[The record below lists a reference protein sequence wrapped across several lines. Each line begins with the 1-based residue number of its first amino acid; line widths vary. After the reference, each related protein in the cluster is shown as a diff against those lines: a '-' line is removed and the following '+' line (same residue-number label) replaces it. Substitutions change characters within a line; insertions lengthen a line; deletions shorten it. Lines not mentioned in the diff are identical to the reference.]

1 MSRRAET
8 VVESDPAAG
17 GPTVQLAIAA
27 DAAAQARLR
36 ADRRA
41 AFRKTVLRSLGNA
54 GITILVLLV
63 LWQVIV
69 SFTGISPYVA
79 KGPIDVWNFLFT
91 APKAAANRD
100 QMFSLVGQTLL
111 DSALGF
117 AVGLVVAIALAIGF
131 SLSKAIEAGVM
142 PLVLLLRTI
151 PLVSI
156 APVIILMTGRG
167 TTASVAVIGTIVV
180 LFPALANVLFGLSR
194 ASQQSLDV
202 VHVFG
207 GGRFTALRKVN
218 LPGALPSIFAAA
230 RVSVPGA
237 VTGALLAEWLST
249 GLGIGGSIL
258 KFNAQA
264 QFAQLWTSIALITII
279 TLVLYN
285 LVQIV
290 ENIVLNRMGMVVGGR

>member
-1 MSRRAET
+1 MPRAKQIDT
-8 VVESDPAAG
+8 VTAPDGQTA
-17 GPTVQLAIAA
+17 QLAIVA
-27 DAAAQARLR
+27 DPVAQARVK
-36 ADRRA
+36 ADRRRA
-41 AFRKTVLRSLGNA
+41 LGKTLLRSLGNA
-54 GITILVLLV
+54 AITIVVLL
-63 LWQVIV
+63 LIWQCVV
-69 SFTGISPYVA
+69 SFTGISTYVA
-79 KGPIDVWNFLFT
+79 KGPLDVWDFLFT
-91 APKAAANRD
+91 EEDAAENRAE
-100 QMFSLVGQTLL
+100 MFALVGHTLA

-117 AVGLVVAIALAIGF
+117 VVGLVIAIVLAIAF
-131 SLSKAIEAGVM
+131 SLSKAVEAGVM

-156 APVIILMTGRG
+156 APVIILITGRA

-194 ASQQSLDV
+194 ASRQSLDV

-207 GGRFTALRKVN
+207 GGRFMALRKVN
-218 LPGALPSIFAAA
+218 LPGALPSVFAAA

-285 LVQIV
+285 IVQIV
-290 ENIVLNRMGMVVGGR
+290 ENVVLTRMGMTEGAR

>member
-1 MSRRAET
+1 MSVDVIDTSPAT
-8 VVESDPAAG
+8 PAASHVG
-17 GPTVQLAIAA
+17 TADPIAV
-27 DAAAQARLR
+27 ARLR
-36 ADRRA
+36 AERR
-41 AFRKTVLRSLGNA
+41 RGLRRTLLRSLGNA
-54 GITILVLLV
+54 GITLLVLLL
-63 LWQVIV
+63 LWQAIV
-69 SFTGISPYVA
+69 SLTGISPYIA
-79 KGPIDVWNFLFT
+79 KGPLDVWTFLVT
-91 APKAAANRD
+91 APKAEANRA
-100 QMFSLVGQTLL
+100 QMFPLVGQTLL
-111 DSALGF
+111 DAWIGF
-117 AVGLVVAIALAIGF
+117 VVGMIVAIVLAIAF
-131 SLSKAIEAGVM
+131 SLFKAIEAGVM

-156 APVIILMTGRG
+156 APVIILVTGRG
-167 TTASVAVIGTIVV
+167 TPASVAVIGTVVV

-218 LPGALPSIFAAA
+218 LPGALPSVFAAA

-249 GLGIGGSIL
+249 GTGIGGSIL

-264 QFAQLWTSIALITII
+264 QFAQLWTSIALITLI

-290 ENIVLNRMGMVVGGR
+290 ENIVLARMGMAAGR

>member
-1 MSRRAET
+1 MSRRTVET
-8 VVESDPAAG
+8 EAAAG

-36 ADRRA
+36 AERRRA
-41 AFRKTVLRSLGNA
+41 LRKTVLRSLGNA
-54 GITILVLLV
+54 GITILVLLL
-63 LWQVIV
+63 LWQGIV
-69 SFTGISPYVA
+69 SLTGISPYVA
-79 KGPIDVWNFLFT
+79 KGPVDVWQFLFT
-91 APKAAANRD
+91 AEKAAENRD
-100 QMFSLVGQTLL
+100 QMFPLVGQTLV
-111 DSALGF
+111 DSWLGF
-117 AVGLVVAIALAIGF
+117 LVGMVVAIILAIAF

-249 GLGIGGSIL
+249 GTGIGGSIL

-279 TLVLYN
+279 TLLLYN

-290 ENIVLNRMGMVVGGR
+290 ENIVLNRMGMVAGAR

>member
-1 MSRRAET
+1 MSRRTVET
-8 VVESDPAAG
+8 DAADA

-36 ADRRA
+36 ADRRKA
-41 AFRKTVLRSLGNA
+41 LRRTVLRSLGNA
-54 GITILVLLV
+54 CITILVLLL
-63 LWQVIV
+63 LWQGVV
-69 SFTGISPYVA
+69 SLTGISPYVA
-79 KGPIDVWNFLFT
+79 KGPLDVWQFLFT
-91 APKAAANRD
+91 TERAAANRD
-100 QMFSLVGQTLL
+100 QMFSLVGQTLV
-111 DSALGF
+111 DSWLGF
-117 AVGLVVAIALAIGF
+117 VVGMIVAIILAIAF

-249 GLGIGGSIL
+249 GTGIGGSIL

-279 TLVLYN
+279 TLLLYN
-285 LVQIV
+285 IVQIV
-290 ENIVLNRMGMVVGGR
+290 ENIVLTRMGMAAGTR

>member
-1 MSRRAET
+1 MTHT
-8 VVESDPAAG
+8 VDTMNPPAA
-17 GPTVQLAIAA
+17 PTAQMALAA
-27 DAAAQARLR
+27 DAAAQARLK
-36 ADRRA
+36 ADRRRA
-41 AFRKTVLRSLGNA
+41 LARTLGRSLGNA
-54 GITILVLLV
+54 GITLIVLLL
-63 LWQVIV
+63 LWQAVV

-79 KGPIDVWNFLFT
+79 KGPLDVWNFLF
-91 APKAAANRD
+91 AGEDAAAHRD
-100 QMFSLVGQTLL
+100 QLFPLVGQTLT
-111 DSALGF
+111 DSVIGF
-117 AVGLVVAIALAIGF
+117 AVGMVVAIILAIAF
-131 SLSKAIEAGVM
+131 SLSKAVEAGVM

-194 ASQQSLDV
+194 ASKQSLDV

-207 GGRFTALRKVN
+207 GDRLMALRKVN
-218 LPGALPSIFAAA
+218 LPGALPSVFAAA

-249 GLGIGGSIL
+249 GAGIGGAIL

-264 QFAQLWTSIALITII
+264 QFAQLWSSIALITII

-285 LVQIV
+285 IVQII
-290 ENIVLNRMGMVVGGR
+290 ENVVLNRMGMTAPR

>member
-1 MSRRAET
+1 MTPKTEPVDTAHP
-8 VVESDPAAG
+8 PAA
-17 GPTVQLAIAA
+17 PAAQLVLAA

-36 ADRRA
+36 ADRRRA
-41 AFRKTVLRSLGNA
+41 LSRAVVRALGNA
-54 GITILVLLV
+54 LLTIVVLLV
-63 LWQVIV
+63 LWQAVV

-79 KGPIDVWNFLFT
+79 KGPLDVWNYLFIDED
-91 APKAAANRD
+91 AAAHRELLVP
-100 QMFSLVGQTLL
+100 LVGQTLL
-111 DSALGF
+111 DAVVGF
-117 AVGLVVAIALAIGF
+117 VVGMIVAVVLAVAF
-131 SLSKAIEAGVM
+131 SLSKSVEAGVM

-156 APVIILMTGRG
+156 APVIILITGRG

-194 ASQQSLDV
+194 ASRQSLDV

-207 GGRFTALRKVN
+207 GSRSMALRKVN
-218 LPGALPSIFAAA
+218 LPGAMPSVFAAA
-230 RVSVPGA
+230 RVSVPAA

-249 GLGIGGSIL
+249 GLGIGGAIL

-264 QFAQLWTSIALITII
+264 QFAQLWGAIAIITLI

-285 LVQIV
+285 IVQV
-290 ENIVLNRMGMVVGGR
+290 AESFVLTRMGMSGGTR

>member
-1 MSRRAET
+1 MTVIVQDKQTATTADHAAET
-8 VVESDPAAG
+8 R
-17 GPTVQLAIAA
+17 IA
-27 DAAAQARLR
+27 RE
-36 ADRRA
+36 RRSA
-41 AFRKTVLRSLGNA
+41 LRKTVLRSLGSA
-54 GITILVLLV
+54 GITLLVLLL
-63 LWQVIV
+63 LWQAVV
-69 SFTGISPYVA
+69 SLTGISSFIA
-79 KGPIDVWNFLFT
+79 KGPLDVWQFLFVGED
-91 APKAAANRD
+91 AAEHRA
-100 QMFSLVGQTLL
+100 QMFPLVGQTLM

-117 AVGLVVAIALAIGF
+117 VAGMAVAIVLAIAF
-131 SLSKAIEAGVM
+131 SLSRAIEAGVM

-194 ASQQSLDV
+194 ASQESLDV

-207 GGRFTALRKVN
+207 GGRLAGLTKVN

-249 GLGIGGSIL
+249 GTGIGGAIL

-264 QFAQLWTSIALITII
+264 QFAELWTSIALITII
-279 TLVLYN
+279 TLVSYN

-290 ENIVLNRMGMVVGGR
+290 ENIVLDRMGMGVSQR